1 MRLNTYQ
8 RDVIRCATSELAG
21 PMARVLVFGSRT
33 DPELCGRDIGEC
45 AELRTRCSA
54 DISFL
59 YPGLAQV

>member
-1 MRLNTYQ
+1 
-8 RDVIRCATSELAG
+8 
-21 PMARVLVFGSRT
+21 MARVPLFGSRT

-59 YPGLAQV
+59 NPGLAQV